1 MVSGTVSASRKPGN
15 AATWRRL
22 KRQAVTGGC
31 GGAPQPADNDV
42 DSSESL
48 LTPSLLDENRYRS
61 GGVSQQ
67 QSGRALDEG
76 GRNRRQRQA

>member
-1 MVSGTVSASRKPGN
+1 MLSGRRTSALCYFRDGT
-15 AATWRRL
+15 A
-22 KRQAVTGGC
+22 GC
-31 GGAPQPADNDV
+31 DGEPQPADNDV
-42 DSSESL
+42 DSSDPL

-76 GRNRRQRQA
+76 GRNRRKSQA